1 MIYTGHPFTFD
12 DIMVISMTKLPDA
25 RMIVLEM
32 SNLTRKVYKDPQW
45 QSESINQSTSNA
57 MAKRRKEKCT
67 RNVIYKTLH
76 RKVKIEQ
83 HELHL
88 KSE

>member
-1 MIYTGHPFTFD
+1 
-12 DIMVISMTKLPDA
+12 
-25 RMIVLEM
+25 M
-32 SNLTRKVYKDPQW
+32 SNLTRKVYKDPNW
-45 QSESINQSTSNA
+45 QSEAIIQSTSNA

-67 RNVIYKTLH
+67 SNVIYKTLH